1 MKIGIIGGGAV
12 GLLFA
17 GYLGRKFDVTLF
29 VRREAQVQSLSMN
42 GINVHKESSSF
53 TTQVRS
59 DQLTEVPLKFDLVIV
74 AVKGY
79 DLKSLE
85 NVLVLMDKNQ
95 PLLFLQNGI
104 GHLDWVKSLPHQN
117 LLAGSVE
124 HGALKE
130 NDHTLLHSGEGKTNL
145 ALIRGEWGVVEE
157 LVSQSIPSFPF
168 LLKQDFEEMLL
179 TKLFVNV
186 LINPLTAI
194 TRITNG
200 KLVENPHLHQLQ
212 KDLFQEL
219 LLLFPQMEGIISFER
234 VEEICTNTYQ
244 NRSSMLKDIESSR
257 KTEIESILGV
267 LVEKAYKE
275 HHFVPIMNIV
285 YRLVKGI
292 EREGLGG

>member
-17 GYLGRKFDVTLF
+17 GYLGQKFDVTLI
-29 VRREAQVQSLSMN
+29 VRRETQVQSLLMN
-42 GINVHKESSSF
+42 GITVHKGGSSF
-53 TTQVRS
+53 TTRVHS
-59 DQLTEVPLKFDLVIV
+59 DLLTEVPMTFDFVIV
-74 AVKGY
+74 AVKEY
-79 DLKSLE
+79 DLKPLE
-85 NVLVLMDKNQ
+85 KVLELMDKNQ

-104 GHLDWVKSLPHQN
+104 GHLEWVESLPHHN

-130 NDHTLLHSGEGKTNL
+130 NDHVLHHLGVGKTNL
-145 ALIRGEWGVVEE
+145 ALIKGEWGAVEE
-157 LVSQSIPSFPF
+157 LISQSIPSFPF

-179 TKLFVNV
+179 TKLFFNV
-186 LINPLTAI
+186 LINPLTAL
-194 TRITNG
+194 TRVRNG

-212 KDLFQEL
+212 RDLFQEL
-219 LLLFPQMEGIISFER
+219 LLLYPHMERIVSFEG
-234 VEEICTNTYQ
+234 VVEICKNTYA
-244 NRSSMLKDIESSR
+244 NRSSMLKDIESER

-267 LVEKAYKE
+267 LLEKAQKE
-275 HHFVPIMNIV
+275 HHFVPIMNVV

>member
-17 GYLGRKFDVTLF
+17 GYLGQKFGVTLI
-29 VRREAQVQSLSMN
+29 VRRETQVQSLLMN
-42 GINVHKESSSF
+42 GITVHKGGSSF
-53 TTQVRS
+53 TTRVHS
-59 DQLTEVPLKFDLVIV
+59 DLLTEVPMTFDFVIV
-74 AVKGY
+74 AVKEY
-79 DLKSLE
+79 DLKPLE
-85 NVLVLMDKNQ
+85 KVLELMDKNQ

-104 GHLDWVKSLPHQN
+104 GHLEWVESLPHHN

-130 NDHTLLHSGEGKTNL
+130 NDHVLHHLGVGKTNL
-145 ALIRGEWGVVEE
+145 ALIKGEWGAVEE

-186 LINPLTAI
+186 LINPLTAL
-194 TRITNG
+194 TRVRNG

-212 KDLFQEL
+212 RDLFQEL
-219 LLLFPQMEGIISFER
+219 LLLYPHMERIVSFEG
-234 VEEICTNTYQ
+234 VVEICKNTYA
-244 NRSSMLKDIESSR
+244 NRSSMLKDIESER

-267 LVEKAYKE
+267 LLEKAQKE
-275 HHFVPIMNIV
+275 HHFVPIMNVV

>member
-17 GYLGRKFDVTLF
+17 GYLGQKFDVTLI
-29 VRREAQVQSLSMN
+29 VRRELQLQSLLMN
-42 GINVHKESSSF
+42 GITVHKGGSSF
-53 TTQVRS
+53 TTRVDS
-59 DQLTEVPLKFDLVIV
+59 DLLTEVSMKFDFVIV
-74 AVKGY
+74 AVKEY
-79 DLKSLE
+79 DLKPLE
-85 NVLVLMDKNQ
+85 KVLELMDKNQ

-104 GHLDWVKSLPHQN
+104 GHLEWVESLPHHN

-130 NDHTLLHSGEGKTNL
+130 NDHVLHHLGVGKTNL
-145 ALIRGEWGVVEE
+145 ALIKGEWGAVEE

-186 LINPLTAI
+186 LINPLTAL
-194 TRITNG
+194 TRVRNG

-212 KDLFQEL
+212 RDLFQEL
-219 LLLFPQMEGIISFER
+219 LLLYPHMERNVSFEG
-234 VEEICTNTYQ
+234 VVEICNNTYE
-244 NRSSMLKDIESSR
+244 NRSSMLKDIESER

-267 LVEKAYKE
+267 LLEKAQRE
-275 HHFVPIMNIV
+275 HHFVPIMNVV

>member
-29 VRREAQVQSLSMN
+29 VRREAQVQFLSMN

-130 NDHTLLHSGEGKTNL
+130 NDHALLHSGEGKTNL